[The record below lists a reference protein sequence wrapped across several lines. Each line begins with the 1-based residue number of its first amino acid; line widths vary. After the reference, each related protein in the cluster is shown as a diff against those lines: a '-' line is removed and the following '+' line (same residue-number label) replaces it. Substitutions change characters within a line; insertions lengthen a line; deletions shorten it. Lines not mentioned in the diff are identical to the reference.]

1 MASCPCLRPRR
12 LLQAEPFFFAAT
24 KIRIGRGRSLP
35 LRPQQVKPFFFAAT
49 KIRIGRETTPP
60 QRPQQAKLF
69 FIATTKI
76 RIRRGALWWQGRL
89 QQAKP
94 FSPASILKSGP
105 EIKNRCT
112 QQGINRQNPASIPK
126 SSPEIKNRCTNQP
139 IFSTHPQHIPPARI
153 PARVPSRVDDVSCLG
168 CFAWGRAPQWL
179 DSGSTVAAKRVLMRP
194 EAAFPYVSAAEGA
207 QHPPKK
213 PPRSTPR
220 RHEKTRPDAAF
231 IIRGTRT
238 GTKV

>member
-1 MASCPCLRPRR
+1 MPPAW
-12 LLQAEPFFFAAT
+12 QAVPACAHNGHSEGGPFFFATTTMRCGRPFFFAAT

-112 QQGINRQNPASIPK
+112 QQGINRQNLASIP
-126 SSPEIKNRCTNQP
+126 
-139 IFSTHPQHIPPARI
+139 
-153 PARVPSRVDDVSCLG
+153 
-168 CFAWGRAPQWL
+168 
-179 DSGSTVAAKRVLMRP
+179 
-194 EAAFPYVSAAEGA
+194 
-207 QHPPKK
+207 
-213 PPRSTPR
+213 
-220 RHEKTRPDAAF
+220 
-231 IIRGTRT
+231 
-238 GTKV
+238 